1 MFRNQFLVP
10 ASSIFVPV
18 SAFLSAFFSAPA
30 GFFFPN
36 SNALVKIVHMKTGLE
51 CGGTRWTIP
60 LFELA
65 TTIAMVAVKM
75 TAVNI
80 CKERVWSVC
89 GVGVTSYVRCT
100 N

>member
-1 MFRNQFLVP
+1 
-10 ASSIFVPV
+10 
-18 SAFLSAFFSAPA
+18 
-30 GFFFPN
+30 
-36 SNALVKIVHMKTGLE
+36 MKTGLE